1 MRLKMKKKKHRIDE
15 LVLVLV
21 IVLIGLIAS
30 FYRKG
35 HTTSGDAEKISE
47 MIADHH
53 EISFVSNG
61 IIDEK
66 MMRMVSQMNYAELKA
81 FFNVTEDF
89 CIYIEDGRGNL
100 MLSKGTSKLNRDGIY
115 CKE

>member
-1 MRLKMKKKKHRIDE
+1 MRLKTKKKKRSTDK

-21 IVLIGLIAS
+21 IALIALIAI
-30 FYRKG
+30 FYRKA
-35 HTTSGDAEKISE
+35 HTPSADAEKISA
-47 MIADHH
+47 MIAGHH
-53 EISFVSNG
+53 GVSFVNNG
-61 IIDEK
+61 VIDEK
-66 MMRMVSQMNYAELKA
+66 MMKVVSQMDYAELKS

-100 MLSKGTSKLNRDGIY
+100 MLSKGTSKLNKDGIY